1 MNNSYFNKYLK
12 YKTLY
17 FNLKKQQ
24 KGGSYNDIE
33 WFELRKFV
41 NFPKVEYNVP
51 DFLER
56 FNNGFLARG
65 GQSSIYNF
73 KNNPYLLIRT
83 IDNPNI
89 QNELYVINIVS
100 KFIVEDINPHFVN
113 SPYIKDNIHV
123 MERFDGD
130 ISNIDVDYN
139 IHFQLLVGF
148 ISLIN
153 NGVLFTDIKKENIL
167 YKRLNTPVI
176 LRYNINGNIY
186 KLYTNIIVAFTD
198 YGNAYKYNDK
208 MDEYRITSFVQF
220 IKVVTN
226 KDVKTSEDFKAY
238 LYPAECS
245 ELMDIMQVKKFL
257 LNIKIIRCLVT
268 KLHSIYQDP
277 WITDGIPETQLF
289 NVLNKI

>member
-1 MNNSYFNKYLK
+1 MNNSYYNKYLK

-17 FNLKKQQ
+17 LNLKKQ

-33 WFELRKFV
+33 WFELRKFT
-41 NFPKVEYNVP
+41 NLPKAEYNVP

-56 FNNGFLARG
+56 FNDGFLAKG

-73 KNNPYLLIRT
+73 KNNQNLLIRT
-83 IDNPNI
+83 INNPNI
-89 QNELYVINIVS
+89 ENELNVIKIVS

-130 ISNIDVDYN
+130 ISKINVDYK

-167 YKRLNTPVI
+167 YKKLSTPVI
-176 LRYNINGNIY
+176 LRYNINGTIY
-186 KLYTNIIVAFTD
+186 KLKTDTVVAFTD
-198 YGNAYKYNDK
+198 YGNAYKYYETS
-208 MDEYRITSFVQF
+208 DEYRITSFVQF
-220 IKVVTN
+220 IKVVIN

-245 ELMDIMQVKKFL
+245 ELMDINSVKKFL
-257 LNIKIIRCLVT
+257 LNIKIIRCLLT
-268 KLHSIYQDP
+268 KLQSIYQDP
-277 WITDGIPETQLF
+277 GIINDIPETQLF
-289 NVLNKI
+289 NVLNKN